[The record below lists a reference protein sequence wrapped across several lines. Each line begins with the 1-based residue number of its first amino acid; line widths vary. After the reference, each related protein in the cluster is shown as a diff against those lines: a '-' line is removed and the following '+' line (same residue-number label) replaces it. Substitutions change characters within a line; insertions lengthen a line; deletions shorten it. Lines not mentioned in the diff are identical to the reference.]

1 MFSRENSVST
11 LSGLML
17 HSSQSQRGIGES
29 STNLSI
35 GTHPLFLAHPS
46 LITAVARNQSAGIT
60 VICSPLVSF

>member
-17 HSSQSQRGIGES
+17 HSSQRGIGES

-35 GTHPLFLAHPS
+35 GTHPLLLAYPS
-46 LITAVARNQSAGIT
+46 LIIAVAGNQSAVIT